1 MSIHTT
7 PNQVFCSEFLKF
19 FKVSIVKTARIL
31 PILKSSFAS
40 MCNIDYL
47 RKISS

>member
-19 FKVSIVKTARIL
+19 FKVSIVKTTRIL
-31 PILKSSFAS
+31 SILKNLFAS
-40 MCNIDYL
+40 MYNIDYL

>member
-7 PNQVFCSEFLKF
+7 PNQEFYSVFLKF
-19 FKVSIVKTARIL
+19 FKVSIVKVACIL
-31 PILKSSFAS
+31 PILKQLLAS